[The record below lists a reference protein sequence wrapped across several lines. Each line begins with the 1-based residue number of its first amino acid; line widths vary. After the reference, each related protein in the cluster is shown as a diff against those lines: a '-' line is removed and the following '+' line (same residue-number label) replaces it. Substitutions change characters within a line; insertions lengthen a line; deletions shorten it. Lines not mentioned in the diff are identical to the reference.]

1 MINNQIHLCQKL
13 ITMLLKIHLLKK
25 TQEEGSSKAE
35 KEVKEK
41 AKKKAKG
48 KKRASEKEKTKESK
62 NTKKKVR
69 GKAMKKKMK
78 LNLTEEK
85 TYSLC
90 KGTMSMG
97 LMGL

>member
-25 TQEEGSSKAE
+25 TLEVGSSKAE
-35 KEVKEK
+35 KEK
-41 AKKKAKG
+41 AKKKAKE
-48 KKRASEKEKTKESK
+48 KKRASEKEKTKERK

-78 LNLTEEK
+78 LNLTGEK

-90 KGTMSMG
+90 KETMSMG